1 MSVLDRLLKIDRR
14 WIYLLIALG
23 VTVPLFLNAREEV
36 PLTPEVQ
43 GIYEAIEKLPP
54 GSRVLLA
61 CDYDPGTAAE
71 IQPMTVTFL
80 KQALSRRL
88 RVVVV
93 GLWPQGPLQANQ
105 ALDEALEDP
114 RVARVGVEYGVNYV
128 NLGYQAGNEVAIQR
142 MGSDI
147 TAVFPRDMHGEPV
160 EKFPIMQG
168 VHDFSSFAYVMNI
181 SSGYPGLVE
190 WVQFAGDRFHATI
203 GVGVTAVN
211 APLAYPYFPKQIT
224 GILGGMLG
232 AAAYEQISGFAGK
245 GQTYM
250 LSQSAGHIVVILF
263 IVVGNV
269 AFFLA
274 RRRARKASAG
284 QGGQV

>member
-1 MSVLDRLLKIDRR
+1 MSLLDRLLKIDRR
-14 WIYLLIALG
+14 WIYLFIALG
-23 VTVPLFLNAREEV
+23 VTFPLFLHVREEV
-36 PLTPEVQ
+36 PVTPEVR
-43 GIYEAIEKLPP
+43 GIYEAIEKLPA

-80 KQALSRRL
+80 KQALSRGL

-93 GLWPQGPLQANQ
+93 GLWPQGPIQANQ
-105 ALDEALEDP
+105 ALEEAKKDP
-114 RVARVGVEYGVNYV
+114 RVALVGVTYGVNYV

-147 TAVFPRDMHGEPV
+147 TAVFPRDMRGDPV
-160 EKFPIMQG
+160 DRFPIMQG
-168 VHDFSSFAYVMNI
+168 VHDFSSFAYVMNV

-203 GVGVTAVN
+203 GVGATAVN
-211 APLAYPYFPKQIT
+211 APLAYPYYPTQIT

-232 AAAYEQISGFAGK
+232 AAAYEEVSGFPGK

-263 IVVGNV
+263 ILVGNV
-269 AFFLA
+269 AFFLS
-274 RRRARKASAG
+274 RRRSRR
-284 QGGQV
+284 GGEGRI

>member
-1 MSVLDRLLKIDRR
+1 MSLLDRLLKIDRR
-14 WIYLLIALG
+14 WIYMFLALG
-23 VTVPLFLNAREEV
+23 VTLPLFLNVRQKVPVTAEV
-36 PLTPEVQ
+36 R
-43 GIYEAIEKLPP
+43 GIHDAIEKLPP

-80 KQALSRRL
+80 KQALSRGL

-93 GLWPQGPLQANQ
+93 GLWPQGPIQANQ
-105 ALDEALEDP
+105 ALEEAKKDP
-114 RVARVGVEYGVNYV
+114 RVARVGVTYGVNYL

-147 TAVFPRDMHGEPV
+147 TAVFPRDMRGEPV
-160 EKFPIMQG
+160 ERFPIMQG
-168 VHDFSSFAYVMNI
+168 VRDFSSFAYVMNI

-203 GVGVTAVN
+203 GIGATAVN
-211 APLAYPYFPKQIT
+211 APLAYPYYPRQIT

-232 AAAYEQISGFAGK
+232 AAAYEEVSGFQGK

-263 IVVGNV
+263 ILVGNV
-269 AFFLA
+269 AFFLT
-274 RRRARKASAG
+274 RRRARNPREDQA
-284 QGGQV
+284 